1 MNTALLLARAA
12 RAHPHAP
19 ALAHGT
25 HVLADYAALH
35 ERVARLAGGL
45 IALGLQPGARIALVM
60 RNHPA
65 YLELFLAAWHAGL
78 VAVPVNSKLHAKE
91 LAYIF
96 ENCGAPVVFA
106 SANTLGSC
114 EEGAAL
120 APAAS
125 GGGAGGAGG
134 TGGARRVIAVESSA
148 FAQLATHAP
157 AAMTARHDDDLA
169 WLFYTSGTTGRPKG
183 VMLSHGNLMAM
194 TLNYFTNV
202 DTIARA
208 DCIVHAAPMSHG
220 SGIYLV
226 PHLAQA
232 ACNVVPESG
241 AFEADEIAILCNHY
255 TGVTM
260 FAAPTMVKR
269 LVEAP
274 LRGITGG
281 GANARARG
289 CVTGSVTGGT
299 TAGMARSG
307 AAHDEMPGLKTLV
320 YGGGP
325 MYLADIKAGM
335 ARFGQ
340 RFAQI
345 YGQGE
350 SPMTITASSKAVHA
364 DTAHPRYA
372 ERIGSVGLS
381 FAGVE
386 VMVADGDDRE
396 LPSGETGEICVRG
409 PVVMRGYWQNDTASA
424 AALRNGWLH
433 TGDVG
438 AFDEEGFL
446 TLKDRSK
453 DLIISGGSNIYP
465 REVEEALLLHPQVAE
480 VSVVGRAHPE
490 WGEEVIAFVVARAAT
505 GSTLAGD
512 AGHTS
517 MHSAGQGA
525 GTILDTQAL
534 DAHCL
539 DHIAR
544 FKRPKHYRFVDAL
557 PKNEAG
563 KVLKTEL
570 RKLLS

>member
-25 HVLADYAALH
+25 RVLADYAALH

-45 IALGLQPGARIALVM
+45 IALGLQPGDRVALVM

-78 VAVPVNSKLHAKE
+78 AAVPVNSKLHAKE

-96 ENCGAPVVFA
+96 ENCGAPLVFA
-106 SANTLGSC
+106 TANTLGSS

-120 APAAS
+120 AQAAT
-125 GGGAGGAGG
+125 GA
-134 TGGARRVIAVESSA
+134 ARRVIAVESNA
-148 FAQLATHAP
+148 FAQLGAHAP
-157 AAMTARHDDDLA
+157 VAMTVRDGDDLA

-194 TLNYFTNV
+194 TLNYFSNV
-202 DTIARA
+202 DTIARE

-220 SGIYLV
+220 SGIYIV

-274 LRGITGG
+274 LRGMP
-281 GANARARG
+281 N
-289 CVTGSVTGGT
+289 GGT
-299 TAGMARSG
+299 V
-307 AAHDEMPGLKTLV
+307 PGLKTIV

-325 MYLADIKAGM
+325 MYVADIKAGM

-350 SPMTITASSKAVHA
+350 SPMTITASSKAIHA
-364 DTAHPRYA
+364 DTMHPRYEA
-372 ERIGSVGLS
+372 RIGSVGLP

-386 VMVADGDDRE
+386 VMVADDDDRE
-396 LPSGETGEICVRG
+396 LQVGEAGEICVRG
-409 PVVMRGYWQNDTASA
+409 PVIMRGYWQNEAASA
-424 AALRNGWLH
+424 TALRNGWLH

-465 REVEEALLLHPQVAE
+465 REVEEALLLHPQVTE
-480 VSVVGRAHPE
+480 VSVVGRVHPE
-490 WGEEVIAFVVARAAT
+490 WGEEVIAFVVARATA
-505 GSTLAGD
+505 GSTPAGD
-512 AGHTS
+512 ALHTS
-517 MHSAGQGA
+517 MQAAGQDA
-525 GTILDTQAL
+525 GTVLDTHAL

-544 FKRPKHYRFVDAL
+544 FKRPKQYRFVDAL

>member
-1 MNTALLLARAA
+1 MNIALLLARAA

-25 HVLADYAALH
+25 RVIADYAALQ
-35 ERVARLAGGL
+35 ERAARLAGGL
-45 IALGLQPGARIALVM
+45 ITLGLKPGDRITLVM

-106 SANTLGSC
+106 SANTLSAC
-114 EEGAAL
+114 EQGAAL
-120 APAAS
+120 AIAA
-125 GGGAGGAGG
+125 AGVV
-134 TGGARRVIAVESSA
+134 RQVIAVESAA
-148 FAQLATHAP
+148 FAQLCGSAP
-157 AAMTARHDDDLA
+157 LVMAERHDNDLA

-183 VMLSHGNLMAM
+183 VMLSHGNLTAM

-202 DTIARA
+202 DSIARE
-208 DCIVHAAPMSHG
+208 DCVVHAAPMSHG
-220 SGIYLV
+220 SGMYLV

-241 AFEADEIAILCNHY
+241 AFEADEIAALCQHY

-281 GANARARG
+281 
-289 CVTGSVTGGT
+289 
-299 TAGMARSG
+299 AGMAAS
-307 AAHDEMPGLKTLV
+307 ATAHTDTTLPGLKTIV

-325 MYLADIKAGM
+325 MYVADLKAGM

-350 SPMTITASSKAVHA
+350 APMTITASNKAMHM
-364 DTAHPRYA
+364 DTTHPRYE
-372 ERIGSVGLS
+372 ERLGSVGLP

-386 VMVADGDDRE
+386 VMVADEDDRE
-396 LPSGETGEICVRG
+396 LATGEIGEICVRG
-409 PVVMRGYWQNDTASA
+409 PVIMRGYWQNETASA
-424 AALRNGWLH
+424 TALRNGWLH

-490 WGEEVIAFVVARAAT
+490 WGEEVIAFVVARGAP
-505 GSTLAGD
+505 GSTMAGD
-512 AGHTS
+512 TGTARAGG
-517 MHSAGQGA
+517 MP
-525 GTILDTQAL
+525 LDAHAL

-544 FKRPKHYRFVDAL
+544 FKRPKQYRFVETL

-570 RKLLS
+570 RKQLA

>member
-1 MNTALLLARAA
+1 MNIALFLARAA
-12 RAHPHAP
+12 SAHPHAP

-25 HVLADYAALH
+25 RVIADYASLH
-35 ERVARLAGGL
+35 QRVARLAGGL
-45 IALGLQPGARIALVM
+45 TALGLKPGDRIALVM

-78 VAVPVNSKLHAKE
+78 VAVPVNSKLHARE

-106 SANTLGSC
+106 SANTLSAC
-114 EEGAAL
+114 EQGAAL
-120 APAAS
+120 AAAA
-125 GGGAGGAGG
+125 AGV
-134 TGGARRVIAVESSA
+134 ARQVIAVESAA
-148 FAQLATHAP
+148 FAQLCAP
-157 AAMTARHDDDLA
+157 APLALQARGDDDLA

-202 DTIARA
+202 DAIARQ
-208 DCIVHAAPMSHG
+208 DCIIHAAPMSHG
-220 SGIYLV
+220 SGIYIV

-241 AFEADEIAILCNHY
+241 AFEADEIAALCHHY

-274 LRGITGG
+274 LAGVVGALAGG
-281 GANARARG
+281 DAL
-289 CVTGSVTGGT
+289 
-299 TAGMARSG
+299 
-307 AAHDEMPGLKTLV
+307 PGLKTIV

-325 MYLADIKAGM
+325 MYVADLKAGI

-350 SPMTITASSKAVHA
+350 SPMTITASSKAIHA
-364 DTAHPRYA
+364 DTTHPSYEQRL
-372 ERIGSVGLS
+372 GSVGLP

-386 VMVADGDDRE
+386 VMVAGDDDRE
-396 LPSGETGEICVRG
+396 LPVGEIGEICVRG
-409 PVVMRGYWQNDTASA
+409 PVVMRGYWQNEAASA
-424 AALRNGWLH
+424 QALRNGWLH
-433 TGDVG
+433 TGDMG

-490 WGEEVIAFVVARAAT
+490 WGEEVIAFVVARTGPDAQAGASAA
-505 GSTLAGD
+505 
-512 AGHTS
+512 
-517 MHSAGQGA
+517 SAGGA
-525 GTILDTQAL
+525 ARANTRAQAQEIAAALDTHTL

-544 FKRPKHYRFVDAL
+544 FKRPKQYRFVESL

-570 RKLLS
+570 RKLLA

>member
-1 MNTALLLARAA
+1 MNIALLLARAA
-12 RAHPHAP
+12 RAHPDAP

-25 HVLADYAALH
+25 RVLASYATLH
-35 ERVARLAGGL
+35 QRAARLAGGL
-45 IALGLQPGARIALVM
+45 RGLGLQPGDRIALVM

-106 SANTLGSC
+106 SANTVTAC
-114 EEGAAL
+114 EEGAAI
-120 APAAS
+120 AQAI
-125 GGGAGGAGG
+125 
-134 TGGARRVIAVESSA
+134 TGSARRVIAVESSA
-148 FAQLATHAP
+148 FVQLGTQAP
-157 AAMTARHDDDLA
+157 LAMQARHHDDLA

-183 VMLSHGNLMAM
+183 VMLSHGNLMAAA
-194 TLNYFTNV
+194 LNYFANV
-202 DTIARA
+202 DVIARE
-208 DCIVHAAPMSHG
+208 DCLIHAAPMSHG
-220 SGIYLV
+220 SGMYIV

-241 AFEADEIAILCNHY
+241 AFEADEIAALCHHY
-255 TGVTM
+255 SGVTM

-274 LRGITGG
+274 LRG
-281 GANARARG
+281 
-289 CVTGSVTGGT
+289 VFD
-299 TAGMARSG
+299 AGH
-307 AAHDEMPGLKTLV
+307 AALPGLKTIV

-325 MYLADIKAGM
+325 MYVADIRAAM

-340 RFAQI
+340 HFAQI

-350 SPMTITASSKAVHA
+350 SPMTITASRKAIHA
-364 DTAHPRYA
+364 DTTHPRY
-372 ERIGSVGLS
+372 EQRLGSVGLP

-386 VMVADGDDRE
+386 VMVADGNDRE
-396 LPSGETGEICVRG
+396 LPTGEIGEICVRG
-409 PVVMRGYWQNDTASA
+409 PVVMRGYWQNDAASA
-424 AALRNGWLH
+424 TALRNGWLH

-438 AFDEEGFL
+438 VFDEDGFL

-490 WGEEVIAFVVARAAT
+490 WGEEVIAFVVSRAAAANP
-505 GSTLAGD
+505 SALD
-512 AGHTS
+512 AH
-517 MHSAGQGA
+517 
-525 GTILDTQAL
+525 AL

-544 FKRPKHYRFVDAL
+544 FKRPKQYRFVEAL
-557 PKNEAG
+557 PKNETG

-570 RKLLS
+570 RKLMA